1 MINSLQT
8 KISTRMFGSFPVL
21 RCFPH
26 LCRSISLAAGAA
38 LLLAG
43 CSKDTA
49 EGPEHA
55 GGGTCAEITV
65 SASLPAS
72 SPATLLSRAV
82 VDGSQ
87 PLALRFARSDE
98 TVAGTYGA
106 YGAEFAGTRAAG
118 PGNMPLSFIPRQF
131 YLLGGLKAR
140 ITGWYPGGAS
150 TAGSGEGFYDA
161 AQGTVSWTIDG
172 SQDIISSSAQEG
184 SSATPMGNLIFKHR
198 LAQIQFWP
206 YAESDEVAA
215 QWGAIERI
223 TLLSQPDECTL
234 TLPQDGG
241 SDAVF
246 SAVGKARFTVGNFPS
261 DNLST
266 TAAFRGDPIMAAPM
280 TDDTA
285 LQLLLAMTDGT
296 LWSITV
302 PPRSYPAG
310 SVTAI
315 KLKFTPWEVRVRP
328 MSLSISDWADGGEL
342 KNGTYPYVRD
352 GNTIVT
358 ADVFGAADPAL
369 YPTHDKWTSTPAHS
383 EREWDGNASG
393 LNSYGEKFKVASQCA
408 NGKDGSSEKITWYEA
423 AGVTESSYNPDGY
436 SSCAEYSEASD
447 RSDKGTWRLPTVR
460 ELKLIYDKRAE
471 LTVLNLPPDPIY
483 WATSEYG
490 SSGQSAWFVNFSNGY
505 TDMLTKNSIFRVR
518 CVRDV

>member
-1 MINSLQT
+1 MQT
-8 KISTRMFGSFPVL
+8 KTGIRPFGVFPVL

-26 LCRSISLAAGAA
+26 LCRSISLAVGAGLLSAV

-43 CSKDTA
+43 CSKEAA
-49 EGPEHA
+49 EGAENA
-55 GGGTCAEITV
+55 GGTCAEITV

-72 SPATLLSRAV
+72 SPATLLSKTVA
-82 VDGSQ
+82 DGSQ
-87 PLALRFARSDE
+87 PLTLSFVRADE
-98 TVAGTYGA
+98 TAAGTYGA
-106 YGAEFAGTRAAG
+106 YGAEFTGTRAAG
-118 PGNMPLSFIPRQF
+118 PGNTDLTFIPRQF

-140 ITGWYPGGAS
+140 ITGWFPGGAS
-150 TAGSGEGFYDA
+150 AAGSGEGFYDA

-184 SSATPMGNLIFKHR
+184 SSATPMGNLLFKHR

-206 YAESDEVAA
+206 YAESADVAA
-215 QWGAIERI
+215 QWGAIESI
-223 TLLSQPDECTL
+223 ALLAQPNECTL
-234 TLPQDGG
+234 TLPQGVG
-241 SDAVF
+241 AEAAF
-246 SAVGKARFTVGNFPS
+246 SAVGKARFTAGNFPS
-261 DNLST
+261 DNLSM
-266 TAAFRGDPIMAAPM
+266 TAAFRGDPIMTAPI
-280 TDDTA
+280 TDNAA
-285 LQLLLAMTDGT
+285 LQLLITMTDGT

-302 PPRSYPAG
+302 PQRSYAAG

-315 KLKFTPWEVRVRP
+315 KLRFTQWEVRVKP
-328 MSLSISDWADGGEL
+328 MPLSISDWADGGEL

-383 EREWDGNASG
+383 EREWDSNASG

-423 AGVTESSYNPDGY
+423 AGVTESSCNPDGY
-436 SSCAEYSEASD
+436 SPCAEYSEASD

-471 LTVLNLPPDPIY
+471 LTVLNLPLDPTY